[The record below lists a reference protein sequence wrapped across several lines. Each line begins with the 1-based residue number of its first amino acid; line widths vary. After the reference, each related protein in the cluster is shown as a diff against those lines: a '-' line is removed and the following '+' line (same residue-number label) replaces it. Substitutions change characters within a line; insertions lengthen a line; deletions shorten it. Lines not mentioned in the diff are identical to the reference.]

1 MSKPRTEKQIRADI
15 ASMVVF
21 GYIPKLKK
29 EVTRFTKESSTRLST
44 AQAVSEICGKPINV
58 SLGKLRIADPTNEL
72 IDKLVQYVRIQEN
85 Q

>member
-1 MSKPRTEKQIRADI
+1 MAKPRTEKQIRNDI

-21 GYIPKLKK
+21 GYIPKLKA
-29 EVTRFTKESSTRLST
+29 EVARFNKESVARMST
-44 AQAVSEICGKPINV
+44 AQSVSEICGSPITIE
-58 SLGKLRIADPTNEL
+58 LGKLRIADPTNEL